1 MKITLK
7 NEQEI
12 EVTRLSEMLDE
23 NNRSLSINM
32 TTDDSIDDVK
42 ALLEGNTGKITVRRY
57 GKDVVFDGY
66 ESINSIMRDI
76 TDQNDSVHIT
86 LNKSG
91 SAE

>member
-1 MKITLK
+1 MKIILK

-32 TTDDSIDDVK
+32 ATDDSIDNVK
-42 ALLEGNTGKITVRRY
+42 ALLEGNTGKITVHRY
-57 GKDVVFDGY
+57 GKDVVFEGY

-76 TDQNDSVHIT
+76 TDQNDNVHIT
-86 LNKSG
+86 LNKAG
-91 SAE
+91 AAE